1 MSQRL
6 ETIEAGIDGLAQQ
19 LGNGQT
25 SSLVPGSEAANTLK
39 GFLDAAS
46 AFRTSASTFSNSGST
61 VRGETSTVRG
71 GSVFGEPL
79 SEDRL
84 NRIKTWIPAPLDE
97 GSEGS
102 TTEVASS
109 SGWSGSVQDVES
121 LPQLMSV
128 LENVAQMADRFQ
140 ALEKQKHF
148 TKDEEIRV
156 LREKFKEQ
164 EKMLS
169 NHSAEL
175 EKTEVKLRQEYKRLL
190 ELKETEIQ
198 ALKDEN
204 ANLISEHTRAE
215 VAMSEMESDFIEG
228 VKRINQEN
236 KHVYAK
242 MDVWKRKYKNLFI
255 IFEDVDNQRRDL
267 AIEKELLTK
276 RLVIISQEHR
286 DTEARLTSENSR
298 IQSRWAQQNT
308 ALREKI
314 GGISEELPRMIQ
326 EYFKEGNE
334 GFFEAG
340 E

>member
-1 MSQRL
+1 VSQRL

-19 LGNGQT
+19 LSKGQT
-25 SSLVPGSEAANTLK
+25 SSLMPDSEAANTLQ
-39 GFLDAAS
+39 GFLDAAN
-46 AFRTSASTFSNSGST
+46 AFRTSASTFSSSGST
-61 VRGETSTVRG
+61 VTGEISTVRG
-71 GSVFGEPL
+71 GSAFGEPL

-84 NRIKTWIPAPLDE
+84 NRIKTWIPVPLDE
-97 GSEGS
+97 GSESS

-148 TKDEEIRV
+148 TKDEEIRL
-156 LREKFKEQ
+156 LREKCNEQ

-175 EKTEVKLRQEYKRLL
+175 EKTEVECERLL
-190 ELKETEIQ
+190 LRKEARIWVLE
-198 ALKDEN
+198 DEN
-204 ANLISEHTRAE
+204 ANFISEHTRAE
-215 VAMSEMESDFIEG
+215 VAMSEMESDFTARFELM
-228 VKRINQEN
+228 NQKN
-236 KHVYAK
+236 KYMYAE
-242 MDVWKRKYKNLFI
+242 MDVWKEKYESLRRM
-255 IFEDVDNQRRDL
+255 FESVDHQRRGL

-276 RLVIISQEHR
+276 RLAIISQEHR

-314 GGISEELPRMIQ
+314 GGISKELPRMIQ
-326 EYFKEGNE
+326 EYFKEGNG